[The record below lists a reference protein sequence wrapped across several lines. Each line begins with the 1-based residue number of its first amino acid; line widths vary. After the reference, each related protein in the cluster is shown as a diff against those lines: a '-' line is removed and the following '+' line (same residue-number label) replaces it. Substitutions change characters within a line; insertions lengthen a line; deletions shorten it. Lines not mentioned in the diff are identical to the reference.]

1 MKQAPNIKV
10 LAAVTAAVFVAGVG
24 ATFYQYSSM
33 CEVGTR
39 VDTLRKKADHEKELA
54 KQAEASAQ
62 KVKETSEQ
70 LAHLEK
76 GVPKPAYVPTLLK
89 ELEAV
94 GTKNGISVLG
104 VRPMITVDP
113 TKKDDPNSKKKKPYD
128 ELRIEVKG
136 RGTYRSVM
144 NFLGAL
150 KEFPKIVAARS
161 LTASPKIETGK
172 ASTGQLDVTI
182 ELKTYLFVESKSDAA
197 KSKASKPEPEV
208 TVKNG

>member
-33 CEVGTR
+33 CEVRTR
-39 VDTLRKKADHEKELA
+39 VDVLKKKAEHEKELS
-54 KQAEASAQ
+54 KQAEASAKKLQ
-62 KVKETSEQ
+62 ETSER
-70 LAHLEK
+70 LAHLES
-76 GVPKPAYVPTLLK
+76 GVPKPAYVPSLLK

-104 VRPMITVDP
+104 VRPILSADAAKKEDP
-113 TKKDDPNSKKKKPYD
+113 KKKKKPYD

-144 NFLGAL
+144 NFLQSL
-150 KEFPKIVAARS
+150 KQFPKIVAARS
-161 LTASPKIETGK
+161 LTASPKVEVGK
-172 ASTGQLDVTI
+172 ESTGQLDVVI
-182 ELKTYLFVESKSDAA
+182 ELKTYLFVESGPD
-197 KSKASKPEPEV
+197 ASKGKGTKAEPEV